1 MKNSINALHYCI
13 YITFCSIRQC
23 SKKINPFVY
32 LFRLPPFKRRQR
44 KLGIDIEQV
53 VDRVFAD
60 PRFGFIIVYADVG
73 IVGVLFLLL
82 MSAVL
87 LLHKLSFIEQALQ
100 PVHFYVVGL
109 VSYVICYFLVFKND
123 ESLRYFSRFQNW
135 PRRKQVMYQL
145 FSMMFIIFVVVLF
158 FLSL

>member
-1 MKNSINALHYCI
+1 MKNGINALHYCI
-13 YITFCSIRQC
+13 YITFFSIRQC

-32 LFRLPPFKRRQR
+32 LLRLPPLKRRQR

-60 PRFGFIIVYADVG
+60 TRFGFIIVYSGAA
-73 IVGVLFLLL
+73 IVSVLFLLL

-87 LLHKLSFIEQALQ
+87 LLHKLPFIEQALQ

-123 ESLRYFSRFQNW
+123 EYVCYFSRFQNW

-145 FSMMFIIFVVVLF
+145 LSIMFIIFVVVLF

>member
-1 MKNSINALHYCI
+1 M
-13 YITFCSIRQC
+13 
-23 SKKINPFVY
+23 
-32 LFRLPPFKRRQR
+32 
-44 KLGIDIEQV
+44 
-53 VDRVFAD
+53 FAD

>member
-1 MKNSINALHYCI
+1 MKNGINALHYCI
-13 YITFCSIRQC
+13 YITFCTIRQC

-32 LFRLPPFKRRQR
+32 LLRLPPLERRQR

-60 PRFGFIIVYADVG
+60 PRFGFIIVYADAA

-87 LLHKLSFIEQALQ
+87 LLHKLPFIEQALQ
-100 PVHFYVVGL
+100 PVHFLVVAIA
-109 VSYVICYFLVFKND
+109 SYVICYFHVFKND

-135 PRRKQVMYQL
+135 PRRKQVVYQL
-145 FSMMFIIFVVVLF
+145 LSIMFIIFVVALF